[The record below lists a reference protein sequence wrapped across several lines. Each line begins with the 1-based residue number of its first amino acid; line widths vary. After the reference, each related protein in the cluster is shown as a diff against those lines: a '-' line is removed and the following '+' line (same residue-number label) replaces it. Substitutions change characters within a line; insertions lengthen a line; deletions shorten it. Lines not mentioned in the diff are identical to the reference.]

1 MQTTS
6 NGKITLKELCDITFP
21 AFDLIDIK
29 KVFNCYSS
37 KKRIKKAELNKPGLD
52 SFEDFYCADDSQIL
66 CDNSSTLLYVIFSGI
81 CPSSFSSAMAP
92 NTHLLN

>member
-37 KKRIKKAELNKPGLD
+37 KKRIKKAGPNKPGHEFSACVNCLKTPPKHLAKSALPFQFAKGLD
-52 SFEDFYCADDSQIL
+52 A
-66 CDNSSTLLYVIFSGI
+66 
-81 CPSSFSSAMAP
+81 
-92 NTHLLN
+92 